1 MADAATSEA
10 RRRLVRRLLTTRRIR
25 SQREL
30 RELLAAAGF
39 PVTQATVSR
48 DLGAVGARKVR
59 DPDDGEAR
67 YELAAE
73 VDQASELE
81 ALRQA
86 IDEYVATV
94 RWSGNLVVMRVPPGA
109 AHLVASR
116 MDAVGLPGVLGT
128 VAGDDTLL
136 VVADE
141 QVGGAAVAAMI
152 ERGVRL

>member
-1 MADAATSEA
+1 MRDTTTSEA
-10 RRRLVRRLLTTRRIR
+10 RRRMVRRLLTTRRIR
-25 SQREL
+25 SQSEL
-30 RELLAAAGF
+30 RDLLAVAGYR
-39 PVTQATVSR
+39 VTQATVSR

-59 DPDDGEAR
+59 DPDDGEGR
-67 YELAAE
+67 YELAEE
-73 VDQASELE
+73 VDQANELD

-94 RWSGNLVVMRVPPGA
+94 RVSGNLVVIKVPPGA

-116 MDAVGLPGVLGT
+116 MDAVGLSGVLGT

-141 QVGGAAVAAMI
+141 EIGGAAVAAMI
-152 ERGVRL
+152 ERGVRP